1 MAGVI
6 CGAVLLLSFYS
17 SPFMLFG
24 LGGFFFAFFSTGNQF
39 AIFSDVVRP
48 KLKGTVNS
56 MSGIMTN
63 IGGII
68 GNLIVSTLIQT
79 NIHMISIS
87 IVIVLVIW
95 LIGSLF
101 WLIPY
106 FNYSK
111 ELRIESS
118 SINKRVLATIHPNS
132 NL

>member
-1 MAGVI
+1 
-6 CGAVLLLSFYS
+6 
-17 SPFMLFG
+17 
-24 LGGFFFAFFSTGNQF
+24 
-39 AIFSDVVRP
+39 
-48 KLKGTVNS
+48 
-56 MSGIMTN
+56 MTN
-63 IGGII
+63 VGGII

-79 NIHMISIS
+79 NVQMITIS

-118 SINKRVLATIHPNS
+118 SITKRVLATLHTNS
-132 NL
+132 NFD